1 MSILGPSGASFGLI
15 GAAANSLRNPAAAE
29 RAPAENAANKLHAEL
44 ARMANRDL
52 DDSMET
58 DLSHGQVSD
67 RDGDGHLPWMFY
79 GGQQDGS
86 DQSEDKEAASK
97 KKPALPDDPHHI
109 DLTA

>member
-15 GAAANSLRNPAAAE
+15 GSAAGSVRNPAAAE
-29 RAPAENAANKLHAEL
+29 RTPAENAANKLHADQ

-58 DLSHGQVSD
+58 DFSHGQVGD
-67 RDGDGHLPWMFY
+67 RDADGRLPWAFSE
-79 GGQQDGS
+79 GEQGQEQPDEEAGKAKK
-86 DQSEDKEAASK
+86 QSG
-97 KKPALPDDPHHI
+97 LPDEPHQI